1 MRRATDEASTFR
13 PSLAS
18 DPVTRSSGSRTS
30 AKSPS
35 TTGSKGAGSKG
46 GRTRSRQ
53 RTQAVWAI
61 FGLAM
66 VTAGAALVLAGS
78 GVDGLNVAA
87 NLTDLGRN
95 PIAPQADVVPG
106 RWKAIIIH
114 HSGLPA
120 GSPES
125 IERQHRAW
133 GYASLGYHFVI
144 GNGFDY
150 GNGAVYAGPRWRLQQ
165 PGAHV
170 VERPL
175 GTEPTADWFNE
186 NAIGICLVGNGE
198 KRGFT
203 DAQIRELK
211 DLIVELQGTCGIPD
225 SAVFLHSDL
234 AEVASPGRFFPVASV
249 ESWLRD

>member
-1 MRRATDEASTFR
+1 MTRRAGSRLLSAK
-13 PSLAS
+13 
-18 DPVTRSSGSRTS
+18 SSGSSKSVT
-30 AKSPS
+30 AK
-35 TTGSKGAGSKG
+35 GNRK
-46 GRTRSRQ
+46 RSRQ
-53 RTQAVWAI
+53 RTQAVWAA

-66 VTAGAALVLAGS
+66 ATAAAALVLAGE
-78 GVDGLNVAA
+78 GLDGLNIAA
-87 NLTDLGRN
+87 NITDLGRD
-95 PIAPQADVVPG
+95 PVARPADLQRD
-106 RWKAIIIH
+106 RWKAIVIH

-150 GNGAVYAGPRWRLQQ
+150 GNGAVFSGPRWRLQQ

-170 VERPL
+170 VERSL
-175 GTEPTADWFNE
+175 GAEPTADWFNE
-186 NAIGICLVGNGE
+186 HSIGICLVGNGE

-203 DAQIRELK
+203 EAQIRELK
-211 DLIVELQGTCGIPD
+211 DLIVELQQTFAIPD

-234 AEVASPGRFFPVASV
+234 ADVTSPGRHFPVASV

>member
-1 MRRATDEASTFR
+1 M
-13 PSLAS
+13 
-18 DPVTRSSGSRTS
+18 TRSAGDRASSSKSSTAS
-30 AKSPS
+30 KSP
-35 TTGSKGAGSKG
+35 KG
-46 GRTRSRQ
+46 GRKRRQ

-66 VTAGAALVLAGS
+66 VTSGAALVLAGQ
-78 GVDGLNVAA
+78 GLDGLNIAA
-87 NLTDLGRN
+87 NITDLGRD
-95 PIAPQADVVPG
+95 PVARPAEIVPG
-106 RWKAIIIH
+106 RWKAIVIH

-125 IERQHRAW
+125 IERQHRTW

-150 GNGAVYAGPRWRLQQ
+150 GNGAVFAGPRWRLQQ
-165 PGAHV
+165 AGAHV

-175 GTEPTADWFNE
+175 GAEPSADWFNE
-186 NAIGICLVGNGE
+186 KAIGICLVGNGE

-203 DAQIRELK
+203 DAQVGELK
-211 DLIVELQGTCGIPD
+211 SLIVELQTTCGIPD

-234 AEVASPGRFFPVASV
+234 CAVASPGRFFPVASV

>member
-1 MRRATDEASTFR
+1 M
-13 PSLAS
+13 
-18 DPVTRSSGSRTS
+18 TRSAGSRSTS
-30 AKSPS
+30 TKSS
-35 TTGSKGAGSKG
+35 NKSAKG
-46 GRTRSRQ
+46 GRQRRQ
-53 RTQAVWAI
+53 RTQAVWAV

-66 VTAGAALVLAGS
+66 VTSAAAVVLAGE
-78 GVDGLNVAA
+78 GLNGLNVAA
-87 NLTDLGRN
+87 HITDLGRD
-95 PIAPQADVVPG
+95 PVVPQEEVVPG
-106 RWKAIIIH
+106 RWRAIVIH

-150 GNGAVYAGPRWRLQQ
+150 GDGAVHPGPRWRLQQ

-170 VERPL
+170 VERPP
-175 GTEPTADWFNE
+175 GAEPNADWFNE

-203 DAQIRELK
+203 EAQIRELK
-211 DLIVELQGTCGIPD
+211 ELLVELQHACGIPD
-225 SAVFLHSDL
+225 SAVFMHSDL
-234 AEVASPGRFFPVASV
+234 SEVASPGRFFPIASV

>member
-1 MRRATDEASTFR
+1 M
-13 PSLAS
+13 
-18 DPVTRSSGSRTS
+18 VTS
-30 AKSPS
+30 A
-35 TTGSKGAGSKG
+35 
-46 GRTRSRQ
+46 
-53 RTQAVWAI
+53 
-61 FGLAM
+61 
-66 VTAGAALVLAGS
+66 AALVLAGE
-78 GVDGLNVAA
+78 GLRGLNVAA
-87 NLTDLGRN
+87 HITDLGRD
-95 PIAPQADVVPG
+95 PVAPQADVVPG
-106 RWKAIIIH
+106 RWRAIVIH

-150 GNGAVYAGPRWRLQQ
+150 GNGAVYPGPRWRMQQ

-170 VERPL
+170 VERPI
-175 GTEPTADWFNE
+175 GAEPNADWFNE

-203 DAQIRELK
+203 DDQVRELK
-211 DLIVELQGTCGIPD
+211 GLIVELQQACGIPD

-234 AEVASPGRFFPVASV
+234 ADVASPGRFFPVASV

>member
-1 MRRATDEASTFR
+1 VTRRAGSRLSPAK
-13 PSLAS
+13 
-18 DPVTRSSGSRTS
+18 SSGS
-30 AKSPS
+30 
-35 TTGSKGAGSKG
+35 SKG
-46 GRTRSRQ
+46 GRKRNRQ
-53 RTQAVWAI
+53 RTQAVWAA

-66 VTAGAALVLAGS
+66 ATAAAALVLAGE
-78 GVDGLNVAA
+78 GLEGLDIAA
-87 NLTDLGRN
+87 NITDLGRD
-95 PIAPQADVVPG
+95 PATRPADVQAD
-106 RWKAIIIH
+106 RWKAIVIH

-150 GNGAVYAGPRWRLQQ
+150 GNGAVFPGTRWRLQQ

-175 GTEPTADWFNE
+175 GAEPTADWFNE

-203 DAQIRELK
+203 EAQIRELK
-211 DLIVELQGTCGIPD
+211 ALIVELQRTCGIPD
-225 SAVFLHSDL
+225 SAVLLHSDL
-234 AEVASPGRFFPVASV
+234 AEIASPGRFFPVASV

>member
-1 MRRATDEASTFR
+1 MSR
-13 PSLAS
+13 P
-18 DPVTRSSGSRTS
+18 RSSSAKTSGTSKSPKGSRN
-30 AKSPS
+30 
-35 TTGSKGAGSKG
+35 
-46 GRTRSRQ
+46 RRQ

-66 VTAGAALVLAGS
+66 VTSGAALVLAGEGLS
-78 GVDGLNVAA
+78 GLNVAA
-87 NLTDLGRN
+87 NITDLGRD
-95 PIAPQADVVPG
+95 PIAQQSEIVPD
-106 RWKAIIIH
+106 RWKAIVIH

-144 GNGFDY
+144 GNGFDH
-150 GNGAVYAGPRWRLQQ
+150 GNGAVFAGPRWRLQQ
-165 PGAHV
+165 AGAHV
-170 VERPL
+170 AERPL
-175 GTEPTADWFNE
+175 GAEPTADWFNG

-203 DAQIRELK
+203 EAQIRELK
-211 DLIVELQGTCGIPD
+211 DLIVDLQQSCGIPD